1 MNKKDLSE
9 RDICTKFITPAIIK
23 SGWDK
28 DSQIREEVSFTA
40 GKVIVRG
47 KLVSRGKGKRAD
59 YILYYK
65 NNIPL
70 AVVEAKDNKHS
81 VGSGIQQAIEYAET
95 LDIPFVFSSNGD
107 AFLFHD
113 RTVDLG
119 KKEIELPLDE
129 FPTPQE
135 LWEKFKKFK
144 QIEDAETEKVYTQN
158 YHKDVSSNKE
168 PRYYQRIAINR
179 AVEAIA
185 KGQDRVL
192 LVMATGTGK
201 TYTAFQIIWR
211 LWKAKKK
218 KRILFLADRN
228 ILVDQTKS
236 QDFAPF
242 GDKMT
247 KITKRHIDKS
257 YEIYLALYQGIT
269 GNDEDKDA
277 YKEFSK
283 DFFDLIVID
292 ECHRGSA
299 KDDSAWREVLDYF
312 SSATHLGL
320 TATPKETKEVSNI
333 EYFGEPVYTYSLKQ
347 GIEDGFLAP
356 YKVIRPIINIDM
368 DGLKL
373 PQGTID
379 KYGNEV
385 PNEEF
390 NVKDFD
396 KKIVVDERTELVAKR
411 ITQYLK
417 NNNRYDKTIVFCT
430 DIDHAARMRQALVN
444 ENPDMVVENSKYV
457 MQITGD
463 NDEGKKELDNFIDP
477 EVTYP
482 VIATTSKLMT
492 TGVDAKTCKL
502 IAIDSNINSMT
513 EFKQIIGRGTRL
525 RPDYGKWYF
534 TILDFRGVTRL
545 FEDKDFDGEPVQIKD
560 VKETEEM
567 PKDEQTKEEVETLI
581 DELPEGETV
590 VEIPPNIDIT
600 DVENPTKKF
609 YVNGIE
615 VVQVGER
622 VQYYGKDG
630 KLITESLVDYTKKNL
645 KAQFATMDD
654 FIKKWSE
661 ADKKSAII
669 DELIEQGVM
678 LDELREEVKQKTGKD
693 LSVFDLI
700 CHVTFDTPPLSRKER
715 AEKVKKRNYFGK
727 YSEKAR
733 KVLNALI
740 DKFADEG
747 IEEIENREILYFQ
760 PFDEIGTPVEII
772 KEFGGKTKYEEAIK
786 ELEKELFNDNEV
798 A

>member
-9 RDICTKFITPAIIK
+9 RDICTKFITPAIINA
-23 SGWDK
+23 GWNK
-28 DSQIREEVSFTA
+28 DLQIREEVSFTA

-47 KLVSRGKGKRAD
+47 KLVSRGKAKRAD

-70 AVVEAKDNKHS
+70 AVIEAKDNKHN
-81 VGSGIQQAIEYAET
+81 VGAGIQQAIEYAET

-119 KKEIELPLDE
+119 KKELELPLDK
-129 FPTPQE
+129 FPTPNE
-135 LWEKFKKFK
+135 LWKKFKKFK
-144 QIEDAETEKVYTQN
+144 QIEDIETEKVYTQN

-211 LWKAKKK
+211 LWKSKKK

-228 ILVDQTKS
+228 ILVDQTKN

-242 GDKMT
+242 GNKMT

-257 YEIYLALYQGIT
+257 YEIYLSLYQGIT

-277 YKEFSK
+277 YKQFSK

-299 KDDSAWREVLDYF
+299 KEDSAWREILDYF

-333 EYFGEPVYTYSLKQ
+333 EYFGDPIYTYSLKQ

-356 YKVIRPIINIDM
+356 YKVIRPLINIDL

-379 KYGNEV
+379 KYGNEI
-385 PNEEF
+385 PDEEF
-390 NVKDFD
+390 NTKDFD
-396 KKIVVDERTELVAKR
+396 KRIVVDERTELVAKR

-417 NNNRYDKTIVFCT
+417 NNSRFDKTIVFCT
-430 DIDHAARMRQALVN
+430 DIDHASRMRQALVN
-444 ENPDMVVENSKYV
+444 ENADLVKENSKYI
-457 MQITGD
+457 MRITGD
-463 NDEGKKELDNFIDP
+463 NDEGKRELDNFIDP
-477 EVTYP
+477 ESTYP

-502 IAIDSNINSMT
+502 IVLESNINSMT

-545 FEDKDFDGEPVQIKD
+545 FEDKEFDGNPVQ
-560 VKETEEM
+560 VKEIQEKELM
-567 PKDEQTKEEVETLI
+567 PNDEQTQEEVEELI
-581 DELPEGETV
+581 KNISEDETV
-590 VEIPPNIDIT
+590 VELPPDISIIDI
-600 DVENPTKKF
+600 ENPTKKF

-630 KLITESLVDYTKKNL
+630 KLITESLIDYTKKNL
-645 KAQFATMDD
+645 KEQFANLDE
-654 FIKKWSE
+654 FLKKWSE
-661 ADKKSAII
+661 TDKKSAII
-669 DELIEQGVM
+669 EELEEQGI
-678 LDELREEVKQKTGKD
+678 LFNELREEVKQKTGKE
-693 LSVFDLI
+693 LSIFDLI
-700 CHVTFDTPPLSRKER
+700 CHVTFDMPPLSRKER

-733 KVLNALI
+733 AVLNALI
-740 DKFADEG
+740 DKFADTG
-747 IEEIENREILYFQ
+747 IIEIESREILNFQ
-760 PFDEIGTPVEII
+760 PFDKIGTPVEII
-772 KEFGGKTKYEEAIK
+772 KEFGGKTQYEEAIR

>member
-1 MNKKDLSE
+1 MDKKSLSE
-9 RDICTKFITPAIIK
+9 RDICTKFITPAIVEA
-23 SGWDK
+23 GWDRNT
-28 DSQIREEVSFTA
+28 QIREEVSFTA

-47 KLVSRGKGKRAD
+47 KLVSRGKQKRAD

-65 NNIPL
+65 NNIPI
-70 AVVEAKDNKHS
+70 AIIEAKDNKHS
-81 VGSGIQQAIEYAET
+81 VGAGIQQGIDYAET

-113 RTVDLG
+113 RTVELG
-119 KKEIELPLDE
+119 KKEIELPLNK
-129 FPTPQE
+129 FPNPQE
-135 LWEKFKKFK
+135 LWNKYKKYK
-144 QIEDAETEKVYTQN
+144 QIEVESVYTQN
-158 YHKDVSSNKE
+158 YHVDASGKE

-185 KGQDRVL
+185 KGQDRTL

-211 LWKAKKK
+211 LWKARKK

-228 ILVDQTKS
+228 ILIDQTKA

-247 KITKRHIDKS
+247 KITKRQIDKS
-257 YEIYLALYQGIT
+257 YEIYLALYQGLT

-277 YKEFSK
+277 YKQFSP
-283 DFFDLIVID
+283 DFFDLVVID

-299 KDDSAWREVLDYF
+299 KEDSAWREVLDYF

-320 TATPKETKEVSNI
+320 TATPKETKDVSNI
-333 EYFGEPVYTYSLKQ
+333 EYFGEPIYTYSLKQ

-356 YKVIRPIINIDM
+356 YKVIRPLINIDL

-385 PNEEF
+385 PDEEF
-390 NVKDFD
+390 NTKDFD
-396 KKIVVDERTELVAKR
+396 KKIVIDERTELVAKR
-411 ITQYLK
+411 ITEYLK
-417 NNNRYDKTIVFCT
+417 KNNRFDKTIVFCV
-430 DIDHAARMRQALVN
+430 DIDHANRMRQALVN
-444 ENPDMVVENSKYV
+444 ENADLVAENSKYV
-457 MQITGD
+457 VKITGD
-463 NDEGKKELDNFIDP
+463 DNIGKMELDNFIDP
-477 EVTYP
+477 EATYP

-502 IAIDSNINSMT
+502 IVLDSNINSMT

-525 RPDYGKWYF
+525 RPDFGKYYF
-534 TILDFRGVTRL
+534 TIMDFRGVTRL
-545 FEDKDFDGEPVQIKD
+545 FEDKEFDGEPVQIKD

-567 PKDEQTKEEVETLI
+567 PVEEQTKEEII
-581 DELPEGETV
+581 DIIDGISKEETV
-590 VEIPPNIDIT
+590 VDIPPDIDLT
-600 DVENPTKKF
+600 DIETPTRKF
-609 YVNGIE
+609 YVNGVE

-645 KAQFATMDD
+645 KEQFATMND

-669 DELIEQGVM
+669 EELEEQGV
-678 LDELREEVKQKTGKD
+678 LFEELREEVKQKTGKD
-693 LSVFDLI
+693 LSIFDLI
-700 CHVTFDTPPLSRKER
+700 CHVTFDMPPLSRKER

-733 KVLNALI
+733 AVLNALI
-740 DKFADEG
+740 DRFADAG
-747 IEEIENREILYFQ
+747 IIEIENKKILEFQ
-760 PFDEIGTPVEII
+760 PFDKIGTIVEIF
-772 KEFGGKTKYEEAIK
+772 KEFGGKDKYEEAIR
-786 ELEKELFNDNEV
+786 ELEKELFNDEV

>member
-9 RDICTKFITPAIIK
+9 RDICTKFITPSIIK
-23 SGWDK
+23 AGWDK

-40 GKVIVRG
+40 GKVMVRG

-70 AVVEAKDNKHS
+70 AIVEAKDNNHS
-81 VGSGIQQAIEYAET
+81 AGAGIQQAIEYGEI

-119 KKEIELPLDE
+119 KKEIELPLNK
-129 FPTPQE
+129 FPSPQK
-135 LWEKFKKFK
+135 LWEKYKKYK
-144 QIEDAETEKVYTQN
+144 QLEDTETEKIYTQA
-158 YHKDVSSNKE
+158 YHKDLATNKE
-168 PRYYQRIAINR
+168 PRYYQRVAINR

-228 ILVDQTKS
+228 ILIDQTKS

-257 YEIYLALYQGIT
+257 YEIYLALYQGIK
-269 GNDEDKDA
+269 GSNEDKDA
-277 YKEFSK
+277 YKEFSR

-299 KDDSAWREVLDYF
+299 KDDSSWREVLDYF
-312 SSATHLGL
+312 SSATQLGL

-333 EYFGEPVYTYSLKQ
+333 EYFGEPIYTYSLKQ

-356 YKVIRPIINIDM
+356 YKVIRPIINIDL

-385 PNEEF
+385 PDEEF

-417 NNNRYDKTIVFCT
+417 NNSRYDKTIVFCT
-430 DIDHAARMRQALVN
+430 DIDHANRMRQALVN
-444 ENPDMVVENSKYV
+444 ENPDMVAENSKYV

-525 RPDYGKWYF
+525 RPDYNKWYF

-545 FEDKDFDGEPVQIKD
+545 FEDKEFDGEPVQ
-560 VKETEEM
+560 VKEVQENEEM
-567 PKDEQTKEEVETLI
+567 PKEEQTKEEVENII
-581 DELPEGETV
+581 DNISDDETI
-590 VEIPPNIDIT
+590 VEIPPDIDIT
-600 DVENPTKKF
+600 DIENPTKKF

-622 VQYYGKDG
+622 VQYYGNDG
-630 KLITESLVDYTKKNL
+630 KLITESLIDYTKKSL

-661 ADKKSAII
+661 SDKKSAII
-669 DELIEQGVM
+669 DELTEQGIM
-678 LDELREEVKQKTGKD
+678 LDELQEEVKQKTGKD

-700 CHVTFDTPPLSRKER
+700 CHITFDTPPLSRKER

-740 DKFADEG
+740 DKFADDG
-747 IEEIENREILYFQ
+747 IKEIENREILKFQ
-760 PFDEIGTPVEII
+760 PFNEIGTPMEII